1 MPQCPRRTLLG
12 GIGTTITVALA
23 GNAATATDGDS
34 PTDRGSETPS
44 FEALLDALPASAAT
58 DSMMVSAIDFDR
70 RRKANEP
77 YDPRPTTGSFRIDP
91 ASVSKQVTVLD
102 TDDGYS
108 RGVTVLTGDIRLAG
122 DGERRETDDGLA
134 YDRYET
140 ADSELVAG
148 VTDSLVVIAEDEAT
162 IADALAAKAGDGERL
177 LEAEPVIEDA
187 LESHATADSYVVQ
200 IGDESGLSGDDADVE
215 YVVRAMTVRGP
226 DTIEVTV
233 EVAFEDAADVTDEL
247 VERLTGDLAYMAT
260 KGEPTVET
268 DGAVVTI
275 TAERDLA
282 AERAARNHES
292 PGFLRPERDID
303 PDDDVLEIEIGR
315 GDPTPVEDLTLEVD
329 DEEYDREIWADGHG
343 TLEEGDTIVID
354 MDDVEPNLSV
364 TIRHDHEAGS
374 SASSTTILDHF
385 RFDFAYDVDAE
396 TLTLEYADDFPLEG
410 DSVSLAVYEDRPTYR
425 PDGDGPEPRTTAQ
438 PWTGTLSAGDEAT
451 LEGVT
456 PGETVLVCWEGTS
469 QQDSIAYHRI
479 RPPGVVSFDYEYDSR
494 TLSATL
500 EFEDGGERRADA
512 YELLLDDEPAAT
524 QWADEYE
531 TVTSGATIDVEDVP
545 AGTDVTVVWGD
556 DDVRV
561 GGTRP
566 RPSIELAFTDDETAV
581 EHVGGDSLPASALTA
596 RVWTDDER
604 IEIDLDEEIDGE
616 FTDGETFAVDADDVR
631 HVTLVYDQEHH
642 VGFVSSR

>member
-23 GNAATATDGDS
+23 GNAATATDDS
-34 PTDRGSETPS
+34 PTEREAKTPS
-44 FEALLDALPASAAT
+44 LESLLDALPASVAT
-58 DSMMVSAIDFDR
+58 DSMAVMAIDFDSR
-70 RRKANEP
+70 RNANEP
-77 YDPRPTTGSFRIDP
+77 YSPRPTIGSFRIDP
-91 ASVSKQVTVLD
+91 ASVSKQVAVLN

-108 RGVTVLTGDIRLAG
+108 RPVSVLTGDIQLAG
-122 DGERRETDDGLA
+122 DGDRRETADGLV
-134 YDRYET
+134 YDRYE
-140 ADSELVAG
+140 DEESELIAG
-148 VTDSLVVIAEDEAT
+148 VTDSLVVIAEDEET
-162 IADALAAKAGDGERL
+162 VADSLAAKAGDGERL
-177 LEAEPVIEDA
+177 LETEPVIEDA
-187 LESHATADSYVVQ
+187 LETHAAADTYLIQ
-200 IGDESGLSGDDADVE
+200 IGDESGFSTADADIE
-215 YVVRAMTVRGP
+215 YVVRAMTVRDP
-226 DTIEVTV
+226 DTIEVTH
-233 EVAFEDAADVTDEL
+233 EVAFEDAADVTDDV

-282 AERAARNHES
+282 AERAVQNHES

-315 GDPTPVEDLTLEVD
+315 GDPTPVEDLTLEVGE
-329 DEEYDREIWADGHG
+329 EEYDREIWADGHG

-364 TIRHDHEAGS
+364 TIRHDHEAGG

-385 RFDFAYDVDAE
+385 HFEFAYDADAE
-396 TLTLEYADDFPLEG
+396 TLTVEYADDFPLEG

-425 PDGDGPEPRTTAQ
+425 PEGDSPEPRTTAQ
-438 PWTGTLSAGDEAT
+438 PWTETLEAGDEAM
-451 LEGVT
+451 LEGIT

-469 QQDSIAYHRI
+469 QQDSIAYHRV
-479 RPPGVVSFDYEYDSR
+479 RPPGAVNFDYDYDSR

-500 EFEDGGERRADA
+500 EFEDGDEQPADA

-531 TVTSGATIDVEDVP
+531 TVTSGATIHLEDVR
-545 AGTDVTVVWGD
+545 AGTEVTVVWGD

-566 RPSIELAFTDDETAV
+566 RPSIELAFTDDESAV
-581 EHVGGDSLPASALTA
+581 EHVGGDSLPASDLTA

-604 IEIDLDEEIDGE
+604 IEIDLEEEIDGE
-616 FTDGETFAVDADDVR
+616 FTEGDTFAVDADGIH
-631 HVTLVYDQEHH
+631 HVTLVFDQEHH
-642 VGFVSSR
+642 VGFVTSE